1 VAPYFLFFRKR
12 KRLSDERI
20 GRGVG
25 VGGSEGLQIMW
36 LKHFGAAFDV
46 SQDDNEIVFR
56 IV

>member
-1 VAPYFLFFRKR
+1 M
-12 KRLSDERI
+12 
-20 GRGVG
+20 
-25 VGGSEGLQIMW
+25 GGSEGLQIMW